1 MSVIP
6 PHVTTSP
13 FLATPA
19 TAWNAAI
26 SPNRPK
32 AYDAQ
37 LDQQPPSAA
46 PERVIICAG
55 PRTGYTALSR
65 AMQAAGIGVPTE
77 YIQPDYEQR
86 LAKRWG
92 IPVPA
97 GRPRAVDG
105 YVRTLIEKRSINGI
119 FATKLQ
125 FWQLQR
131 ALCNPA
137 GQALFAGANLIYLT
151 RGDAQAQAV
160 SLAVAH
166 DAGSF
171 GGSVKPRDLPP
182 ASSRQLRRA
191 VTSIQREDANFQR
204 FFALSGLRPT
214 VMSYAEVTGDLAG
227 AVKRIAFMVD
237 AQIHRASLA
246 AYLANTGRYGAQ
258 RMQYSH
264 YREMAR
270 RELLPAAFDA
280 DRYAAPPFGRIRRLV
295 ERITR
300 RAI

>member
-32 AYDAQ
+32 ACDPQ
-37 LDQQPPSAA
+37 LDQPTPSTPPA
-46 PERVIICAG
+46 RVIICAG
-55 PRTGYTALSR
+55 PRTGSNALGR
-65 AMQAAGIGVPTE
+65 AMLAAGLGIPME
-77 YIQPDYEQR
+77 YFLPVHEQR

-92 IPVPA
+92 IPAPA
-97 GRPRAVDG
+97 GRQKSVDA
-105 YVRTLIEKRSINGI
+105 YIRTLIEKRSINGI
-119 FATKLQ
+119 FATKVQ

-137 GQALFAGANLIYLT
+137 GQALFAGAHLIYLT

-166 DAGSF
+166 DAGSLD
-171 GGSVKPRDLPP
+171 GDLAKRGLP
-182 ASSRQLRRA
+182 APSKRQLRRA
-191 VTSIQREDANFQR
+191 VASILREDANFQR

-214 VMSYAEVTGDLAG
+214 VMPYAEVTGDPAG
-227 AVKRIAFMVD
+227 AAKRIAFMVD
-237 AQIHRASLA
+237 AQMHGASLA
-246 AYLANTGRYGAQ
+246 AYLANTGRFGAQ

-270 RELLPAAFDA
+270 RELSPAAFNA
-280 DRYAAPPFGRIRRLV
+280 ARYATPPFGRIRRLM

>member
-6 PHVTTSP
+6 PHVTSSP

-26 SPNRPK
+26 SPNRPR
-32 AYDAQ
+32 ACDAQ
-37 LDQQPPSAA
+37 LDQPAPSDT
-46 PERVIICAG
+46 PSRVIICAG
-55 PRTGYTALSR
+55 PRTGSNALGR
-65 AMQAAGIGVPTE
+65 AMLAAGLGIPME
-77 YIQPDYEQR
+77 YFLPAHEKR
-86 LAKRWG
+86 LAERWG
-92 IPVPA
+92 IPAPA
-97 GRPRAVDG
+97 GRPTSVAR
-105 YVRTLIEKRSINGI
+105 YVRTLMEKRSINGV

-137 GQALFAGANLIYLT
+137 GQALFAGAHLIYLT

-166 DAGSF
+166 DAGSLD
-171 GGSVKPRDLPP
+171 SDLVERVLP
-182 ASSRQLRRA
+182 APSMRQLRRA
-191 VTSIQREDANFQR
+191 VASILREDANFQR

-214 VMSYAEVTGDLAG
+214 VMPYAEVIGDPAG

-237 AQIHRASLA
+237 AQMHGASLA

-280 DRYAAPPFGRIRRLV
+280 AHYAAPPFGRIRHLM